1 MFWRRRRERDLDRE
15 LHDHLALE
23 AEERNSQ
30 AEACATLGNLAL
42 IKEDVREAWGW
53 MWLDRLAQD
62 LRFAFRTLRK
72 SPAFAVTAVLSL
84 ALGIGASTA
93 IFSLIDALLLRWLPV
108 RSPQEL
114 VQLTIAGVPR
124 ANPPLME
131 NFSYPLVKALE
142 TRREIFAGLCGFT
155 GGRFPVGANDSVEET
170 PGAWVAG
177 AFYET
182 LGLQPAAGR
191 LLTRDD
197 DHLGATPAAV
207 ISDGYWNRR
216 FGRDPRIIG
225 QSIPIFG
232 KPVTIV
238 GVSPAGFSG
247 ANVGQVADITL
258 PLAVLPQVQPDEPYM
273 IDAGSWWIRVV
284 ARPQP
289 GIGRGQLQARLNTIW
304 PQLAE
309 AAIPANMDD
318 GFRRIRGTT
327 IELRPGGTGW
337 TDLRRQFRQP
347 LYVLMALTGLVLLI
361 ACANV
366 ANLLLARTTA
376 RQKEIAMRFALGA
389 SRPRI
394 IRQMLTESLLL
405 ALTGAALGV
414 VLASLSTRFL
424 LQLLSSGQSRSIALD
439 VAPNWHVLGAAT
451 AAAIA
456 SAVLFGLVS
465 SRARTRK
472 RRSAAPLLVVAQ
484 VAFSLILLIGAG
496 LFVRT
501 LQNLRGLDPGFQR
514 EGVLLV
520 SVDGSKLGYRDA
532 RLARFYGELLQQI
545 ETLPGVESGSFSAIT
560 PLSGGG
566 ISSRITI
573 GGKPIDQPQTELI
586 PISAR
591 YFETMRTT
599 VLLGREFTSRDEAT
613 APKVAIVNQAFAAR
627 YLPEGHPLD
636 QRLGVGSQRT
646 AHEIVG
652 VVQDSIYESLREAP
666 PPTVYVPML
675 QRIGRGSV
683 VYEVRARGS
692 LAQMASNLRAKLK
705 PMAPNV
711 PVEVHSFDAQV
722 ERMLVEERLMATL
735 AASFGFLGLM
745 LAVIGLYGLLAYTVA
760 RRTSEIGIRMALGA
774 NRRRVVAMVMKQAA
788 ALVVAGLVIGVPCA
802 LALTKLAQSLLF
814 GLSLLD
820 PATFAAAGLALAG
833 VGAFASFL
841 PARRASK
848 VDPMTALRCE

>member
-1 MFWRRRRERDLDRE
+1 MLKMFWRRKREQDLDRE
-15 LHDHLALE
+15 LRDHLALE
-23 AEERNSQ
+23 AEEKDRR
-30 AEACATLGNLAL
+30 ALGNVAR
-42 IKEDVREAWGW
+42 IKEDVRDAWGW

-62 LRFAFRTLRK
+62 LRYACRTLCK
-72 SPAFAVTAVLSL
+72 SPTFAATAVLSL
-84 ALGIGASTA
+84 ALGIGASSA
-93 IFSLIDALLLRWLPV
+93 IFSLIDALLLRWLPA
-108 RSPQEL
+108 RNAQEP

-124 ANPPLME
+124 ANPPLLE

-142 TRREIFAGLCGFT
+142 TRHDLFAGLCGFT

-207 ISDGYWNRR
+207 ITDGYWNRR

-225 QSIPIFG
+225 QSISIFG

-238 GVSPAGFSG
+238 GVSPAGFTG

-258 PLAVLPQVQPDEPYM
+258 PLAVFPQLRPDEPYM
-273 IDAGSWWIRVV
+273 IDAGSWWIRIV

-289 GIGRGQLQARLNTIW
+289 GIGRGQLKARLNTIW

-318 GFRRIRGTT
+318 GFRRIRGTS

-366 ANLLLARTTA
+366 ANLLLSRAAA
-376 RQKEIAMRFALGA
+376 RQKEINMRFALGA
-389 SRPRI
+389 RRLRI
-394 IRQMLTESLLL
+394 VRQMITESLLL
-405 ALTGAALGV
+405 SLTGAAFGVGLAWLG
-414 VLASLSTRFL
+414 SRFL
-424 LQLLSSGQSRSIALD
+424 LGLLSSGSTRVIALD

-451 AAAIA
+451 AAAIG
-456 SAVLFGLVS
+456 SAAVFGLVS
-465 SRARTRK
+465 SRANPGGRK
-472 RRSAAPLLVVAQ
+472 RSAAPFLVVAQ

-501 LQNLRGLDPGFQR
+501 LQNLRTLDPGFQR
-514 EGVLLV
+514 EGVLLAN
-520 SVDGSKLGYRDA
+520 VDGSRLGYRDA
-532 RLARFYGELLQQI
+532 RLATFYGGLLEQI
-545 ETLPGVESGSFSAIT
+545 QTLPSVESASFSAIT
-560 PLSGGG
+560 PLSSGG

-573 GGKPIDQPQTELI
+573 GGKPIDQDQTELI
-586 PISAR
+586 PVSPR
-591 YFETMRTT
+591 YFETMRTPL
-599 VLLGREFTSRDEAT
+599 LLGREFTVRDDAS
-613 APKVAIVNQAFAAR
+613 APKVAIVNQAFAAL
-627 YLPEGHPLD
+627 YLPEGHPLG
-636 QRLGVGSQRT
+636 QRLGVGSNRME
-646 AHEIVG
+646 HEIMG
-652 VVQDSIYESLREAP
+652 VVRDSIYESLREAP
-666 PPTVYVPML
+666 PPTVYVPL
-675 QRIGRGSV
+675 VQRIGRSDV

-692 LAQMASNLRAKLK
+692 LAQAAATLGARIK
-705 PMAPNV
+705 PLLPGV
-711 PVEVHSFDAQV
+711 PVEVHAFSAQV
-722 ERMLVEERLMATL
+722 EQMLVEERLVATL
-735 AASFGFLGLM
+735 AASFGFLGLV

-760 RRTSEIGIRMALGA
+760 RRTGEIGIRMALGA
-774 NRRRVVAMVMKQAA
+774 DRRRVIAMVMKQAA
-788 ALVVAGLVIGVPCA
+788 ALLLAGFAIGAPSA
-802 LALTKLAQSLLF
+802 FALTRLAQSLLF
-814 GLSLLD
+814 DLSPRE
-820 PATFAAAGLALAG
+820 PATFVAAAILLAAAAVFG
-833 VGAFASFL
+833 SFL

-848 VDPMTALRCE
+848 VDPVTALRCE